1 MKKNKIIVWTLIWG
15 LTTIILIK
23 ADKLEKNYRILC
35 EIINSGVF
43 QYVTIDLIINQL
55 HKDNSKKKYRNI
67 LHPKSWTQDW
77 RCSFYE

>member
-1 MKKNKIIVWTLIWG
+1 MKKNKIIIWTLIWV

-43 QYVTIDLIINQL
+43 QYVTIDLIIN
-55 HKDNSKKKYRNI
+55 
-67 LHPKSWTQDW
+67 
-77 RCSFYE
+77 